1 MARSFIYSALV
12 LRVRSSGESNR
23 EAFFLTAEEG
33 LVRATVFGGPK
44 SKLRAHVA
52 PFHRGT
58 LWVYHDPVRDS
69 RKVSDFDVQLWRP
82 GIRESYERTMAA
94 SSLAETI
101 LAAYGGG
108 GGWSGGLL
116 RADQALDALDRAEG
130 DICARIMVHFL
141 WNWAELLG
149 SRPLLNTCAS
159 CACEA
164 PGDGV
169 LWFHKTE
176 GVLLCPS
183 CAGVS
188 GEGPEQSGGG
198 YAGLLEPLGPGAR
211 RWLNTIED
219 LDPSLLARYSPDP
232 RALRQAKALVTGV
245 TAGILGKRLPTWDA
259 W

>member
-1 MARSFIYSALV
+1 
-12 LRVRSSGESNR
+12 
-23 EAFFLTAEEG
+23 
-33 LVRATVFGGPK
+33 
-44 SKLRAHVA
+44 VA

-58 LWVYHDPVRDS
+58 LWVYRDPVRDS
-69 RKVSDFDVQLWRP
+69 RKVTDFDVQSWRP

-108 GGWSGGLL
+108 GGWPGGLL
-116 RADQALDALDRAEG
+116 LADRTLDALDGAEG
-130 DICARIMVHFL
+130 EICARIMVHFL
-141 WNWAELLG
+141 WNWAEFLG
-149 SRPLLNTCAS
+149 SRPLLNNCAS

-188 GEGPEQSGGG
+188 AEGAEDGG
-198 YAGLLEPLGPGAR
+198 YSGVLEPLGPGAR
-211 RWLNTIED
+211 RWLNTTEG

-232 RALRQAKALVTGV
+232 RALRQAKTLVTGV
-245 TAGILGKRLPTWDA
+245 TAGILGKRLSTWDA

>member
-116 RADQALDALDRAEG
+116 RA
-130 DICARIMVHFL
+130 
-141 WNWAELLG
+141 
-149 SRPLLNTCAS
+149 
-159 CACEA
+159 
-164 PGDGV
+164 
-169 LWFHKTE
+169 
-176 GVLLCPS
+176 
-183 CAGVS
+183 
-188 GEGPEQSGGG
+188 
-198 YAGLLEPLGPGAR
+198 
-211 RWLNTIED
+211 
-219 LDPSLLARYSPDP
+219 
-232 RALRQAKALVTGV
+232 
-245 TAGILGKRLPTWDA
+245 
-259 W
+259 

>member
-1 MARSFIYSALV
+1 
-12 LRVRSSGESNR
+12 
-23 EAFFLTAEEG
+23 
-33 LVRATVFGGPK
+33 
-44 SKLRAHVA
+44 VA

-69 RKVSDFDVQLWRP
+69 RKVTDFDVQSWRP

-94 SSLAETI
+94 SSLAETV

-108 GGWSGGLL
+108 GNWPGGLL
-116 RADQALDALDRAEG
+116 RADRALDALEGAEG
-130 DICARIMVHFL
+130 ETCSRIMVHFL

-149 SRPLLNTCAS
+149 SRPPLNTCVS

-169 LWFHKTE
+169 LWFHKSE

-183 CAGVS
+183 CAGMP
-188 GEGPEQSGGG
+188 EGAEDDR
-198 YAGLLEPLGPGAR
+198 AGDSAGVLKPLGPGAR
-211 RWLNTIED
+211 RWLNIIAG

-232 RALRQAKALVTGV
+232 RSFRQAKTLVTGLM
-245 TAGILGKRLPTWDA
+245 AGILGKPLPTWDF